1 MTIEITT
8 SVKTMVD
15 QANAEIETLSVD
27 DAIAVHADDDVVI
40 VDLRDIRELT
50 HDGKIPGCF
59 HMPRGM
65 LEFWID
71 PESPYFKDLFHADK
85 RFIFYC
91 SRGWRSALATRTAQS
106 MGLKRACHIEGG
118 FEAWRTAGGPVKS
131 HEKKGSQR
139 GK

>member
-131 HEKKGSQR
+131 HEKKGSQK

>member
-15 QANAEIETLSVD
+15 QANAEIETLSVV
-27 DAIAVHADDDVVI
+27 DAITVHADDDVVI

-131 HEKKGSQR
+131 HEKKSR
-139 GK
+139 

>member
-1 MTIEITT
+1 MTIEATT
-8 SVKTMVD
+8 SVKQLVD
-15 QANAEIETLSVD
+15 EANAEIETLPVEQ
-27 DAIAVHADDDVVI
+27 AIAVHADDDVTV
-40 VDLRDIRELT
+40 VDLRDVRELT

-91 SRGWRSALATRTAQS
+91 NKGWRSALATQTAQRL
-106 MGLKRACHIEGG
+106 GLKRVCHIDGG
-118 FEAWRTAGGPVKS
+118 FEAWREAGGPIRS
-131 HEKKGSQR
+131 HEKK
-139 GK
+139 